1 LTYSPLNQAPQPQ
14 FRQCFNCNFEAL
26 SVNSVCPRC
35 RKNKFFT
42 SDNIRIRGVVAAVM
56 GLFIAGLIG
65 AVAVFVGSLLLA
77 AIEDPA
83 SSKRIAENQLTL
95 LAIYGFFVLLIG
107 LGLYFVAAGIW
118 MLAFGKR
125 NRLTVLLMWL
135 LISIVFGAGGIL
147 SVLT

>member
-1 LTYSPLNQAPQPQ
+1 
-14 FRQCFNCNFEAL
+14 
-26 SVNSVCPRC
+26 
-35 RKNKFFT
+35 
-42 SDNIRIRGVVAAVM
+42 M